1 MFYTHQVINRS
12 AKYKNKYVHR
22 RDSVSL
28 ANFTLQEL
36 QAQADLGLIVHPDS
50 EEDEVRLTSSSSC
63 DERLL
68 TPDNTLQLY
77 TLVLFV
83 LAFFQ

>member
-1 MFYTHQVINRS
+1 MINRS

-50 EEDEVRLTSSSSC
+50 EDEEVHMASLHALKVVHARQ
-63 DERLL
+63 
-68 TPDNTLQLY
+68 N
-77 TLVLFV
+77 
-83 LAFFQ
+83 